1 MMYEK
6 VRQSLAVAGYN
17 FRQWRRNPRVV
28 ITFALAFILCFLLTD
43 KVAAFAEYNHTSIQL
58 LEPFIWTFGDSDS
71 ILLTSLLL
79 VFLFADMPFLSSGTP
94 FYLMRTTRTVW
105 LVGQAVYIAAATLL
119 YLLFVLVSTII
130 LCMQNAFIGNMWS
143 ETAAMLGY
151 SGAGEAIAVPAAV
164 KAMEMVAPM
173 ECALTIFLLLLLYT
187 LLMVF
192 FMLVFNLW
200 KGQMGGMVSVLG
212 FSLFGFLL
220 SPDTFKTVLQLSE
233 QQVYIANV
241 IVGWLSPLNQATFH
255 LHNFG
260 YDLLPRLW
268 QTDLIF
274 TALILLCFVISWK
287 IVRTYSFTFTG
298 TEGTT

>member
-1 MMYEK
+1 MTRL
-6 VRQSLAVAGYN
+6 RQAFSVAGYN
-17 FRQWRRNPRVV
+17 FRQWHKNPRVAV
-28 ITFALAFILCFLLTD
+28 SFALAFILCFLLSD
-43 KVAAFAEYNHTSIQL
+43 KVVSFAESYKTTTQL

-71 ILLTSLLL
+71 ILLISLLL

-105 LVGQAVYIAAATLL
+105 LVGQVIYIAATTLF
-119 YLLFVLVSTII
+119 YLLFVLVSTVI
-130 LCMQNAFIGNMWS
+130 LCMQNSFIGNMWS

-151 SGAGEAIAVPAAV
+151 SGAGKAIAVPAAV
-164 KAMEMVAPM
+164 KAMEMVTPM
-173 ECALTIFLLLLLYT
+173 ECALTIFLLMLLYT

-200 KGQMGGMVSVLG
+200 KGQMSGMVSVLG

-233 QQVYIANV
+233 SQEYIANV

-268 QTDLIF
+268 QTYLIF
-274 TALILLCFVISWK
+274 TMLILLCFVISWK

>member
-1 MMYEK
+1 MTRL
-6 VRQSLAVAGYN
+6 RQAFSVAGYN
-17 FRQWRRNPRVV
+17 FRQWHRNPRVAV
-28 ITFALAFILCFLLTD
+28 SFALAFILCFLLSD
-43 KVAAFAEYNHTSIQL
+43 KVVSFAESYETTTQL

-71 ILLTSLLL
+71 ILLISLLL

-105 LVGQAVYIAAATLL
+105 LVGQVIYIAATTLF
-119 YLLFVLVSTII
+119 YLLFVLFSTVI
-130 LCMQNAFIGNMWS
+130 LCMQNSFLGNMWS

-164 KAMEMVAPM
+164 KAMEMVTPM
-173 ECALTIFLLLLLYT
+173 ECALTIFLLMLLYT

-220 SPDTFKTVLQLSE
+220 SPNTFKTVLQLSE
-233 QQVYIANV
+233 SQEYIANV

-260 YDLLPRLW
+260 YDLLPRLR
-268 QTDLIF
+268 QTYLIF
-274 TALILLCFVISWK
+274 TMLILLCFVISWK

>member
-1 MMYEK
+1 MTRL
-6 VRQSLAVAGYN
+6 RQAFSVAGYN
-17 FRQWRRNPRVV
+17 FRQWHRNPRVAV
-28 ITFALAFILCFLLTD
+28 SFALAFILCFLLSD
-43 KVAAFAEYNHTSIQL
+43 KVVSFAESYETTTQL

-71 ILLTSLLL
+71 ILLVSLLL

-105 LVGQAVYIAAATLL
+105 LVGQVIYIAATTLF
-119 YLLFVLVSTII
+119 YLLFVLFSTVI
-130 LCMQNAFIGNMWS
+130 LCMQNSFIGNMWS

-164 KAMEMVAPM
+164 KAMEMVTPM
-173 ECALTIFLLLLLYT
+173 ECALTIFLLMLLYT

-200 KGQMGGMVSVLG
+200 KGQMGGMVSGLG

-233 QQVYIANV
+233 SQEYIANV

-260 YDLLPRLW
+260 YDLLPRLR
-268 QTDLIF
+268 QTYLIF
-274 TALILLCFVISWK
+274 TMLILLCFVISWK